1 MKLIDLSSSL
11 GFEQETS
18 IPLLKIILSIL
29 AAEIGAG
36 GTAVIVIEPSD
47 DAFGVINFTSSS
59 FARSVME
66 GQTVDFELQRSGG
79 TLGDILIGWEVE
91 NAGGDL
97 SPRSGEVLM
106 RIGERRA
113 RFSVVA
119 RNDLVCITTF
129 MFMFICTVPFT
140 VEYET
145 PIH

>member
-1 MKLIDLSSSL
+1 
-11 GFEQETS
+11 
-18 IPLLKIILSIL
+18 
-29 AAEIGAG
+29 
-36 GTAVIVIEPSD
+36 
-47 DAFGVINFTSSS
+47 
-59 FARSVME
+59 ME

-129 MFMFICTVPFT
+129 MFICTVPFT